1 MITDQMVEAALS
13 RFNDHNAHREPW
25 QMTHGHELDAMRAA
39 LEAAEAAAWQP
50 IETAP
55 MDGEVEVLVTDG
67 VEVWKSALQLTN
79 DIPAQ
84 LEWSKENKWFQ
95 EPAYWRP
102 LPAAPY
108 WRPLPA
114 APKGEK

>member
-1 MITDQMVEAALS
+1 MITDQMVEAACQAYVDETGGS
-13 RFNDHNAHREPW
+13 G
-25 QMTHGHELDAMRAA
+25 MSTVAMHAA

-67 VEVWKSALQLTN
+67 VEVWKSALQLTD
-79 DIPAQ
+79 DIPVQ

-95 EPAYWRP
+95 EPTYWRP

-114 APKGEK
+114 APKGEE